1 MRCFLRLLGEQGT
14 RGRLAWLAPA
24 CPGVLGAPARSQ
36 AVAVF
41 LLAGARGGSLASV
54 RVGGQVTVQKQG
66 PQGPCTSG
74 VAVRKRR
81 YFLSFQRVRTVITPG
96 NSQPGRRASTSP

>member
-36 AVAVF
+36 AVAAF
-41 LLAGARGGSLASV
+41 AIEIAR
-54 RVGGQVTVQKQG
+54 
-66 PQGPCTSG
+66 
-74 VAVRKRR
+74 
-81 YFLSFQRVRTVITPG
+81 
-96 NSQPGRRASTSP
+96 